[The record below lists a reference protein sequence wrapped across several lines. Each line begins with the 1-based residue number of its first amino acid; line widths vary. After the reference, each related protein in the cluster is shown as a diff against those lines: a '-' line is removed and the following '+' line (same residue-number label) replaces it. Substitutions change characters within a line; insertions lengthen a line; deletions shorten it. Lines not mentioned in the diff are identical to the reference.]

1 MFQIKKRSRTV
12 QAWVYGTIS
21 ILGVIGAFWF
31 GYAVKPQ
38 ETKSFFATAIIDEDG
53 STFIR
58 EIIDTDFGGTDQR
71 GIYRDIPDVERI
83 DYVHSPYAPDLRRV
97 LSRGEKAEF
106 GGRCVIGQRW
116 TCLRI
121 GRPDINNYGLH
132 RYIIDYQLV
141 SGTLLGENQCGL
153 SGDTIC
159 WNAIPERW
167 EWDIKS
173 ATIQIQYPYILNNIT
188 CGEIRG
194 SVSESEATSN
204 VDCDITQS
212 GNTVTITTK
221 NINSRTGFFVAAQ
234 RTNTPT
240 TENSDFL
247 PPPKA
252 PTSNDGRY
260 PFWNNITNV
269 ILGLILAILG
279 KVGTTRLLLYRGR
292 DIVRSGG
299 ATEAAFAETNDGP
312 TKSLSNADMN
322 RLVTLSVVPP
332 DNITPYHGAILINEE
347 VNREAKQA
355 WFLQQV
361 SDGKVEII
369 NKEGSR
375 FKYVSPNPPES
386 QPLKVI
392 FGPNAAEN
400 QPTLDLKKIGEHT
413 KTLRTKTDFEE
424 GWRELGEE
432 LKDWHEHS
440 NLWFHKKPAFGP
452 QLGAG
457 ISIALLFGLACIIG
471 FFPTLIGLF
480 FCVLYGAFI
489 AYVYRGWELA
499 VRTPVG
505 SGLWIQIQGF
515 KKFIKTSEAKH
526 VEQAAQDGTL
536 RLYTAWAVALG
547 EIKHWNKILN
557 SYKQNSASLD
567 DGYDDVFFFVAAAH
581 AFDSHIPVNFGGDIG
596 FVPDFGGGFGGGGD
610 GGGGGG
616 GGGGGW

>member
-12 QAWVYGTIS
+12 QAWVFSTIS
-21 ILGVIGAFWF
+21 ILGTIVAFWF
-31 GYAVKPQ
+31 GFGLQPQ
-38 ETKSFFATAIIDEDG
+38 ETKSFFTTAIIYEDG

-58 EIIDTDFGGTDQR
+58 EIIDTDFAGTDQR
-71 GIYRDIPDVERI
+71 GIYRDIPDVESI
-83 DYVHSPYAPDLRRV
+83 DYVHSPHAPDSRRV
-97 LSRGEKAEF
+97 LTRQEKAEF
-106 GGRCVIGQRW
+106 GGRCFIGQRW

-121 GRPDINNYGLH
+121 GNPNIDNYGLH
-132 RYIIDYQLV
+132 RYIIDYRLIP
-141 SGTLLGENQCGL
+141 GTLLGQNQCGL

-188 CGEIRG
+188 CGYVQGRQAPTN
-194 SVSESEATSN
+194 SV
-204 VDCDITQS
+204 CDITQS
-212 GNTVTITTK
+212 GNTITITTK
-221 NINSRTGFFVAAQ
+221 NINNRTGLFVAAQ

-252 PTSNDGRY
+252 PTNNDGRD
-260 PFWNNITNV
+260 PFWNNITTV

-299 ATEAAFAETNDGP
+299 ATEAAFAESNDGP
-312 TKSLSNADMN
+312 TKSLSYADMN

-375 FKYVSPNPPES
+375 FKYVSPDPPES
-386 QPLKVI
+386 KPLRII

-400 QPTLDLKKIGEHT
+400 QPTLDLKKVGEHT
-413 KTLRTKTDFEE
+413 KDLRTKTDFEE
-424 GWRELGEE
+424 GWLELGEE
-432 LKDWHEHS
+432 LKEWYEHS
-440 NLWFHKKPAFGP
+440 DLWFHKKAAFGP
-452 QLGAG
+452 NLGGG
-457 ISIALLFGLACIIG
+457 ISLLLLFALTSIIG
-471 FFPTLIGLF
+471 FISTLIGLL
-480 FCVLYGAFI
+480 FCVIYGAFI

-499 VRTPVG
+499 VRSPKG

-515 KKFIKTSEAKH
+515 KKFMKTSEAKH

-547 EIKHWNKILN
+547 EIKHWNKSLN

-567 DGYDDVFFFVAAAH
+567 DGYDDVFFFAAAAH
-581 AFDSHIPVNFGGDIG
+581 AFDSHIPLDFGGDVG
-596 FVPDFGGGFGGGGD
+596 FITDFGGGFGGDGGD

-616 GGGGGW
+616 GW